1 MLDIQLDILH
11 LVWHLCTKNSASNC
25 VMFRWLQTN
34 VLKYL
39 IKHALKSYKINW
51 CIHRIKKKGIYI
63 ASYIFALIIKE
74 NSEWNTSDVKNSKYR
89 SIFFFKK
96 PYVSKYSPFLNLHSV
111 YNIFTFSYKDVYI
124 DFVKVKINL
133 DIILSEITFD

>member
-1 MLDIQLDILH
+1 
-11 LVWHLCTKNSASNC
+11 
-25 VMFRWLQTN
+25 MFRCPQSN

-39 IKHALKSYKINW
+39 IKHALKSYKINR
-51 CIHRIKKKGIYI
+51 CIHRIKKKGIYV

-74 NSEWNTSDVKNSKYR
+74 NSERNTSDVKNSKYR

-96 PYVSKYSPFLNLHSV
+96 PYASKYSPFLNLHSV
-111 YNIFTFSYKDVYI
+111 YNIFMFSYKDVYI